1 MDRRVFLGRATLF
14 PLLLG
19 NAASRWPEAQE
30 LEIEKGAPSPDP
42 IPEPHF
48 PDRLHLFVWRNWE
61 LANTDRLA
69 QVLGATPEQI
79 LEIGSSLGLPKKPE
93 LTADQLRRIYIT
105 VIRQNW
111 HVLPDE
117 QLMELLG
124 WDRRHYEYT
133 LKEDDFLWI
142 KLGLLKPRCE
152 RLRYEPPSA
161 EARRR
166 ATEIKQLL
174 REQVGAS
181 LDETGEPPFEF
192 VAELC
197 GSQVYNLRDP
207 ESGPAGDEVDLS
219 RGWAIAAPASGEQ
232 AIPKLAQEFQAFMQA
247 AFSAELGGGE
257 AATKARRIHLAIDP
271 GVGDTAGGF
280 ELRVQPDEIRVTGR
294 DVDGL
299 RQALYLLEAKM
310 EARGGPFL
318 AQGLVRR
325 TTRLDPRYAYSYFAL
340 YGDPLM
346 EGEVDPFPDGF
357 LEKLARCGVNGV
369 WLQAVLRNLAS
380 SRIFPEFGA
389 GAETRLKN
397 LRTLVDR
404 AHARGVKVFLYLNEP
419 RSMPAEFFVRY
430 PEIRGTFDADNPHFY
445 AMCTSSPEV
454 RDWIRESLAHIFGEV
469 EKLGGV
475 FAITASENL
484 TNCYSHGR
492 AQFCPRCSRRSGDE
506 VIAEVIQTFRD
517 GVRRSSGA
525 ASVIAWDWGWGEDW
539 VKSGGSPGGI
549 IARLPTDVDLLSVSE
564 WDKPI
569 NRGGVKT
576 KVGEYSISV
585 VGPGPRALRNW
596 ESARQRGLGT
606 LAKVQWNNSWEIS
619 AVPYIPVPNLIV
631 EHCENLRKAGVRG
644 LMISWTLGG
653 YPSPIFDVAQQY
665 YFSPAP
671 ESGSPLQEVAVERYG
686 RKAAF
691 LILQAWELFS
701 RAFQEFPM
709 EGGGVVYHLPMQ
721 HGPAN
726 PLRVH
731 PTGYK
736 AAMTLYPYDDYRSW
750 TGSYPPQIA
759 ESQLGKLARLWQ
771 SGLDR
776 FREAVALVPSYKQ
789 AGARKD
795 LGVAETCYLHSK
807 STANQIRFLRL
818 RDELAAVDGEQ
829 RKKITEQMVEIAEE
843 EMRLARRQY
852 EIAREDSR
860 IAYEATCHYFY
871 RPLDLLEKI
880 LNCQEAIQQLR
891 WPSAR

>member
-1 MDRRVFLGRATLF
+1 MDRRAFLGSSTFF
-14 PLLLG
+14 PLLLR
-19 NAASRWPEAQE
+19 NSASRGLEAQE
-30 LEIEKGAPSPDP
+30 LDIEKGAPSPDP

-69 QVLGATPEQI
+69 QVLGATAEQI
-79 LEIGSSLGLPKKPE
+79 LEIGSSLGLPQKPE

-111 HVLPDE
+111 HVLPDD

-124 WDRRHYEYT
+124 WDHRHYEYT

-166 ATEIKQLL
+166 AAEIKQLL
-174 REQVGAS
+174 KEQLGAA

-192 VAELC
+192 VTDL
-197 GSQVYNLRDP
+197 SSNQVNNLRDP

-219 RGWAIAAPASGEQ
+219 RGWVMAGDGSQDQTILS
-232 AIPKLAQEFQAFMQA
+232 LAQEFQTFMQA
-247 AFSAELGGGE
+247 AFGAQIGRNGE
-257 AATKARRIHLAIDP
+257 AATKAGRIQLSIDP
-271 GVGDTAGGF
+271 AVGGTPGGF
-280 ELRVQPDEIRVTGR
+280 ELHVQPEEIRLTGR
-294 DVDGL
+294 DLGGL
-299 RQALYLLEAKM
+299 RQALYLLETKM
-310 EARGGPFL
+310 EARGGPYFSR
-318 AQGLVRR
+318 GLIQR
-325 TTRLDPRYAYSYFAL
+325 TSQLDPRYAYSYFAL

-346 EGEVDPFPDGF
+346 EADVDPFPNGF
-357 LEKLARCGVNGV
+357 LEKLARSGVNGV
-369 WLQAVLRNLAS
+369 WLQAVLRNLAP
-380 SRIFPEFGA
+380 SRIFPEFGE
-389 GAETRLKN
+389 GAEIRLRN

-404 AHARGVKVFLYLNEP
+404 AHARGVKVYLYLNEP
-419 RSMPAEFFVRY
+419 RSMPTEFFARY
-430 PEIRGTFDADNPHFY
+430 PQIKGTFDADDPHFH

-454 RDWIRESLAHIFGEV
+454 REWIRESLAHIFGEV
-469 EKLGGV
+469 GTLGGV

-492 AQFCPRCSRRSGDE
+492 AQFCPRCSKRSGDE
-506 VIAEVIQTFRD
+506 VVAEVIQTLRD
-517 GVRRSSGA
+517 GVRKSSDTAG
-525 ASVIAWDWGWGEDW
+525 VIAWDWGWGEDW
-539 VKSGGSPGGI
+539 IKSGASPEGI
-549 IARLPTDVDLLSVSE
+549 IARLPTDVELLSVSE

-569 NRGGVKT
+569 DRGGVRT

-596 ESARQRGLGT
+596 ESARRRGLGI

-631 EHCENLRKAGVRG
+631 EHCENLRKARIRG

-653 YPSPIFDVAQQY
+653 YPSPIFDAVKQY
-665 YFSPAP
+665 YFSPTPDSATA
-671 ESGSPLQEVAVERYG
+671 LQEVAVQRYG
-686 RKAAF
+686 RKAAP

-709 EGGGVVYHLPMQ
+709 EGGDVVYHLPMQ

-726 PLRVH
+726 PLRVQ

-736 AAMTLYPYDDYRSW
+736 ATMTLYPYDDYRSW
-750 TGSYPPQIA
+750 TGSYPPEIA
-759 ESQLGKLARLWQ
+759 EAQLEKLARIWQ

-776 FREAVALVPSYKQ
+776 FREALALVPSHKQ

-795 LGVAETCYLHSK
+795 VGVAETCYLHSR
-807 STANQIRFLRL
+807 SAANQIHFVRL
-818 RDELAAVDGEQ
+818 RDDLASVDGEK
-829 RKKITEQMVEIAEE
+829 RKRIAKQMVEIAQEE
-843 EMRLARRQY
+843 TRLAEQQY
-852 EIAREDSR
+852 VIARKDSR

-880 LNCQEAIQQLR
+880 LNCHEIIKQLTMT
-891 WPSAR
+891 

>member
-1 MDRRVFLGRATLF
+1 MDRRAFLGHATLF

-19 NAASRWPEAQE
+19 NSASCWLEAQE
-30 LEIEKGAPSPDP
+30 LEIEKGAPSRDP

-48 PDRLHLFVWRNWE
+48 PDRMHLFVWRNWE
-61 LANTDRLA
+61 LANTERLA
-69 QVLGATPEQI
+69 EVLGATPEEI

-93 LTADQLRRIYIT
+93 LTGDHLRRIYIT

-111 HVLPDE
+111 HVLPDD

-124 WDRRHYEYT
+124 WDRWHYEYT

-166 ATEIKQLL
+166 AAEIKRLL
-174 REQVGAS
+174 REELGAS
-181 LDETGEPPFEF
+181 LDESGEPPFEF
-192 VAELC
+192 VTEL
-197 GSQVYNLRDP
+197 SSNRVSNLRDS

-219 RGWAIAAPASGEQ
+219 RGWVIGVTSEEQ
-232 AIPKLAQEFQAFMQA
+232 TILSLAREFQAFMQA
-247 AFSAELGGGE
+247 AFSAEMDFRRR
-257 AATKARRIHLAIDP
+257 AATKGRRIHLSIDAA
-271 GVGDTAGGF
+271 VGGTSGGF
-280 ELRVQPDEIRVTGR
+280 ELRVQPEEIRVTGR
-294 DVDGL
+294 DLVGL
-299 RQALYLLEAKM
+299 RQALYLMEARM
-310 EARGGPFL
+310 EARGGPYV
-318 AQGLVRR
+318 ARGLIQR

-346 EGEVDPFPDGF
+346 EVEVDPFPDGF
-357 LEKLARCGVNGV
+357 LERLARSGVNGI
-369 WLQAVLRNLAS
+369 WQQAVLRNLAPS
-380 SRIFPEFGA
+380 SIFPEFGA
-389 GAETRLKN
+389 GAATRLRN

-404 AHARGVKVFLYLNEP
+404 AQARGVRVYLYLNEP
-419 RSMPAEFFVRY
+419 RSMPAEFFARY
-430 PEIRGTFDADNPHFY
+430 PQIKGTFDAGDPHFY

-454 RDWIRESLAHIFGEV
+454 REWIREGLAHIFREV
-469 EKLGGV
+469 PKLGGV

-492 AQFCPRCSRRSGDE
+492 AQLCPRCSKRNGDE

-517 GVRRSSGA
+517 GVRQSSDA

-539 VKSGGSPGGI
+539 VKSDASPEGI
-549 IARLPTDVDLLSVSE
+549 IARLPADVNLLSVSE

-569 NRGGVKT
+569 DRGGVRT

-596 ESARQRGLGT
+596 ESARRRGLGI

-631 EHCENLRKAGVRG
+631 EHCENLRKAGIRG
-644 LMISWTLGG
+644 LMVSWTLGG
-653 YPSPIFDVAQQY
+653 YPSPILDVVKQY
-665 YFSPAP
+665 YFSPTPDPAAA
-671 ESGSPLQEVAVERYG
+671 LQEVALQRYG
-686 RKAAF
+686 RKAAP

-709 EGGGVVYHLPMQ
+709 EGADVVYHLPMQ

-750 TGSYPPQIA
+750 TGSYPPEIA
-759 ESQLGKLARLWQ
+759 ESQLEKLARIWQ

-776 FREAVALVPSYKQ
+776 FREAVALVPSYKR
-789 AGARKD
+789 ARACKD

-807 STANQIRFLRL
+807 STANQIRFFRL
-818 RDELAAVDGEQ
+818 RDELALAHGEK
-829 RKKITEQMVEIAEE
+829 RKKLAKEMVEIAEE

-852 EIAREDSR
+852 GIAREDSR

-871 RPLDLLEKI
+871 RPLDLLEKV
-880 LNCQEAIQQLR
+880 LNCQETIQQLR
-891 WPSAR
+891 TV